1 LFDVR
6 TVFTDQ
12 LPDLTRAI
20 QYALEGDD
28 VDED

>member
-1 LFDVR
+1 VFDVR
-6 TVFTDQ
+6 TVTEEA

-28 VDED
+28 LADD